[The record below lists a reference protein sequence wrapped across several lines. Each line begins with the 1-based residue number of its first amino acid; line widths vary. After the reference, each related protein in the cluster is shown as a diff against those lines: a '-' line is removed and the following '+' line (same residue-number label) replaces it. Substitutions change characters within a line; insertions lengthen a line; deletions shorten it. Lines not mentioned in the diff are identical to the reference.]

1 MIELYASTKIGI
13 EKIDVK
19 FWTFPAG
26 ERGVKIESPINGD
39 SVIIK
44 MKFENSDS
52 IIDLLL
58 LFDAVRRVTD
68 APIDLEILYFPYAQQ
83 DRVCN
88 QGESFS
94 LQVIA
99 NLINTMP
106 YRRIYVNDP
115 HSYVLSALFP
125 AGKLVIRT
133 QAELMKENFFN
144 FYNVAGCVLIAPD
157 NGASKKIQEL
167 SKLTGIPYVEFT
179 KVRAANGEVES
190 TKCTIDFEKYIQD
203 NSIQYA
209 YVIDD
214 ICVKGGTFISLAK
227 EVRKY
232 YNAELNLYVTH
243 GVFAAGK
250 EELLK
255 YFDNVKAVES
265 LNSKSN

>member
-39 SVIIK
+39 SVLIK
-44 MKFENSDS
+44 MKFKNSDS

-58 LFDAVRRVTD
+58 TFDAVRRVTD
-68 APIDLEILYFPYAQQ
+68 VPIDLEILYFPYAQQ

-99 NLINTMP
+99 NLINTMV

-115 HSYVLSALFP
+115 HSYVLAALFP
-125 AGKLVIRT
+125 AGKLVVRT
-133 QAELMKENFFN
+133 QAELMKDSFFN
-144 FYNVAGCVLIAPD
+144 NYNTTKGRVLIAPD

-179 KVRAANGEVES
+179 KVRNANGEVES
-190 TKCTIDFEKYIQD
+190 TKCTIDFEKYIKN
-203 NSIQYA
+203 NSIKFA

-214 ICVKGGTFISLAK
+214 ICVKGGTFISIAK
-227 EVRKY
+227 EVREC

-255 YFDNVKAVES
+255 YFDNVKSV
-265 LNSKSN
+265 K

>member
-1 MIELYASTKIGI
+1 MIELFDNLGFNSRQV
-13 EKIDVK
+13 DVK

-26 ERGVKIESPINGD
+26 ERGVKIESPIKGD
-39 SVIIK
+39 SVQIK
-44 MKFENSDS
+44 MKFKNSDS
-52 IIDLLL
+52 LIDLLL
-58 LFDAVRRVTD
+58 VFDAVRRITD
-68 APIDLEILYFPYAQQ
+68 APIDLEVLYFPYAQQ

-88 QGESFS
+88 KGESFS

-99 NLINTMP
+99 NLINTLP
-106 YRRIYVNDP
+106 YRKIIINDP

-125 AGKLVIRT
+125 AGKLVINT
-133 QAELMKENFFN
+133 QAELIKDSFFN
-144 FYNVAGCVLIAPD
+144 FYDIKGRVLIAPD

-179 KVRAANGEVES
+179 KVRSASGEVES
-190 TKCTIDFEKYIQD
+190 TKCTSDFEKYIED
-203 NSIQYA
+203 NSIRCA

-255 YFDNVKAVES
+255 YFNNVEAV
-265 LNSKSN
+265 NSK